1 MELPLSTGSCL
12 RRREERAFKF
22 SSTQELNRIMENHI
36 RLENVDEDGY
46 TQLDFRPQGV
56 TRRPVSSEKGM
67 CAASPC
73 WRPLAVTLGVLCL
86 VILVIAVVLGTMPI
100 WRSNSGSNPL
110 KNDNFPPRN
119 KENHS
124 QPTQAPL
131 EESAA
136 PTKALTTAGVFSS
149 SCPPNW
155 IMHEHSCYLLSKSL
169 VVWNR
174 SKIQCSQLG
183 ATLLK
188 IDSLEELDF
197 MAKQVSTLPDYSF
210 WIGLSR
216 QPEGPW
222 LWEDGS
228 MFFSKLAKKREMCKV
243 KSTRPQL
250 SHRGP
255 VMSFELD

>member
-1 MELPLSTGSCL
+1 
-12 RRREERAFKF
+12 
-22 SSTQELNRIMENHI
+22 MENHI

-46 TQLDFRPQGV
+46 TQLDFRLRGI

-86 VILVIAVVLGTMPI
+86 VILVIAVVLGTM
-100 WRSNSGSNPL
+100 R
-110 KNDNFPPRN
+110 
-119 KENHS
+119 
-124 QPTQAPL
+124 
-131 EESAA
+131 
-136 PTKALTTAGVFSS
+136 VFFS

-155 IMHEHSCYLLSKSL
+155 IMHEHSCYLFSKSL

-188 IDSLEELDF
+188 IDNLEELDF
-197 MAKQVSTLPDYSF
+197 MVKQVSTLPDYSF

-228 MFFSKLAKKREMCKV
+228 MFFSNLAKKREMCKV